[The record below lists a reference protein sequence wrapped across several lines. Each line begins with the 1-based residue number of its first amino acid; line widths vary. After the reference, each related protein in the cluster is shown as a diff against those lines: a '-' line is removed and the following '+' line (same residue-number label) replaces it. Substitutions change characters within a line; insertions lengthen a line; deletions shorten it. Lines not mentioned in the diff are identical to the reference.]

1 MRLVLFVVVLA
12 LAVLG
17 ALSQGT
23 YPPTINPGADGWH
36 SCGVA
41 ANDDDKCHDFGDW
54 DVSGKEYLVMMKTMD
69 NKKLQLTRIASGK
82 TAICNVDFFGGSPA
96 DPGTGG
102 GHDCYFTEVDG
113 TFIKNPVSA
122 KGWSDT
128 EHVRD
133 QLVTLPPGLWAIKYQ
148 TKGDKNNYVVGLAG
162 ADNWA
167 QHFCRDNIVGM
178 TYGTSMQWVKELW
191 SPVSGPKEM
200 DGLCI
205 VSKEPVIA
213 AEHMDFFDEFAR
225 KGQRGTIPF
234 SDVTK
239 KGVIVRMG
247 NHRSHKWQ
255 YAQIHEYKEG
265 QTIYCHSNTFKMVE
279 ADGDVCEFFNPPP
292 NYMPTFY
299 NNFGKWVLKASQQGF
314 PGGDP
319 LRYTITTSVTS
330 TKGSELSEEWGEALT
345 KSIEVSVEYGGVG
358 GSVGLSAEQ
367 SKSVSEGV
375 STELSR
381 GGEES
386 VEIPCHFQEGKN
398 YAAIYVW
405 QVTGSEMNPSQTLPD
420 STYDI
425 QSIQAACVDSP
436 NPPCCPPGFTTDINC
451 HDDKLPIPFVVADD
465 CKKFTKARP
474 TLR

>member
-1 MRLVLFVVVLA
+1 MRLFLFVVVLA

-41 ANDDDKCHDFGDW
+41 RNNDDKCHDFGDW
-54 DVSGKEYLVMMKTMD
+54 NVSGKEYLVMMKTMD
-69 NKKLQLTRIASGK
+69 NKNLQLTRIASGK

-102 GHDCYFTEVDG
+102 GHDCWFTEVDG
-113 TFIKNPVSA
+113 TYIKNPVSA

-148 TKGDKNNYVVGLAG
+148 TKGDKNNYVVGLQG
-162 ADNWA
+162 ADNWV
-167 QHFCRDNIVGM
+167 QHFCNDYIVGM
-178 TYGTSMQWVKELW
+178 TYGTSMQEFKSLH

-205 VSKEPVIA
+205 VSEEPVIA
-213 AEHMDFFDEFAR
+213 AEHMQFFDEFAR
-225 KGQRGTIPF
+225 KGQRGVIPF

-247 NHRSHKWQ
+247 NHRSSKWQ

-265 QTIYCHSNTFKMVE
+265 QTIYCHSNTFKMVQST
-279 ADGDVCEFFNPPP
+279 GDVCEFFNPPP
-292 NYMPTFY
+292 SYKPSFY
-299 NNFGKWVLKASQQGF
+299 NNIAKWVKKNGKAGPPGTPVSYTLTSSVASVQGT
-314 PGGDP
+314 D
-319 LRYTITTSVTS
+319 R
-330 TKGSELSEEWGEALT
+330 SEEWGESLT
-345 KSIEVSVEYGGVG
+345 KSIEASVEFSGVG
-358 GSVGLSAEQ
+358 LSVGLSAEQ

-375 STELSR
+375 STEVSR
-381 GGEES
+381 TAEEQYFAECS
-386 VEIPCHFQEGKN
+386 VQEGKS
-398 YAAIYVW
+398 YVAIYVW
-405 QVTGSEMNPSQTLPD
+405 QVQGMEMNPSQTLPD
-420 STYDI
+420 SSYTID
-425 QSIQAACVDSP
+425 SLESACVNSSD
-436 NPPCCPPGFTTDINC
+436 PPCCPPGYGTDIDC
-451 HDDKLPIPFVVADD
+451 HDATEGSRFVVADH
-465 CKKFTKARP
+465 CTKYTKARP
-474 TLR
+474 NLR